1 MVRACR
7 INMNGQR
14 SLYGCDNKYVFYYDE
29 TNNIRKLHVTDGSFN
44 ATPKAFVLGGICF
57 SSSTPTLDAAKI
69 RKLLYIQDNVP
80 EIKLK
85 HIGKGSFTS
94 ILNSRA
100 LQPFLQLLL
109 AKKINIH
116 FGVLDTLYWS
126 IVDIIDSVCFELP
139 EFTPFSQL
147 IKNTMYNACHS
158 DLEGLAALLNEYGY
172 PNLQRHQ
179 ASDFMLRIAKF
190 VNNNTD
196 KNDSFASSGTL
207 SLLTRGAT
215 LSNLAFIEN
224 NYDSES
230 KLIESFSPF
239 FLRVLYTYP
248 LSTHI
253 FDDEEEIIEQLDKFE
268 YQYQGKP
275 VAYEFTYSNNCI
287 EIQLS
292 DIVCGLIG
300 KYYAFLSES
309 SMGELQ
315 SIRSHLNDRQSINL
329 RLLTQLIDQSDAES
343 NGFIHSTLPVQTM
356 DKNQF
361 FLHN

>member
-1 MVRACR
+1 
-7 INMNGQR
+7 MNGQR
-14 SLYGCDNKYVFYYDE
+14 PLYGCDKKHVFYYDE

-44 ATPKAFVLGGICF
+44 ATPRAFVLGGICL
-57 SSSTPTLDAAKI
+57 SSSTPTLDTAKI
-69 RKLLYIQDNVP
+69 RKLLYIQDNAP

-85 HIGKGSFTS
+85 HIGKGSFTN
-94 ILNSRA
+94 ILNSRT

-109 AKKINIH
+109 ANKINIH

-139 EFTPFSQL
+139 EFISFSHL

-158 DLEGLAALLNEYGY
+158 DLEGLAVLLNEYGY
-172 PNLQRHQ
+172 PNLQRNQ

-196 KNDSFASSGTL
+196 KNDTFNLLGTL
-207 SLLTRGAT
+207 SLLTRGAS
-215 LSNLAFIEN
+215 LPNLAFIEN

-230 KLIESFSPF
+230 KLIESFSSF

-253 FDDEEEIIEQLDKFE
+253 FDDEGEITEQIDKFE
-268 YQYQGKP
+268 YQYQDKS
-275 VAYEFTYSNNCI
+275 VAYEFKNSNNCI

-300 KYYAFLSES
+300 KYYDFLSES

-315 SIRSHLNDRQSINL
+315 SIRFRLNDRQSTNL
-329 RLLTQLIDQSDAES
+329 RLLTQLIEQSDAES
-343 NGFIHSTLPVQTM
+343 NGFFHSTLPIQTIY
-356 DKNQF
+356 KNQF